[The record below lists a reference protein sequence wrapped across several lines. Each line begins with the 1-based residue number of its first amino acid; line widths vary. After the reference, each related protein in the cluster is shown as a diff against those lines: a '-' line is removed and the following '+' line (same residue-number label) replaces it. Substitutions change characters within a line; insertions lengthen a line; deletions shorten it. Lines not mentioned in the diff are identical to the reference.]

1 MKHNYPDQITFTVNI
16 PEDVYGRVLDIIK
29 THELEET
36 DAIKKLISVGLI
48 KLKIDMITKENT
60 FLSSQVENLQKEIKR
75 LTEENIRLEELC
87 GESRRDSNYIYKR
100 LEILNSENEKMEVLV
115 RQQSSVGRKGKN

>member
-115 RQQSSVGRKGKN
+115 RQQSSVGQKGN

>member
-1 MKHNYPDQITFTVNI
+1 MMCNSPDRIRITVNI
-16 PEDVYGRVLDIIK
+16 PEDAYGWISNVIK

-36 DAIKKLISVGLI
+36 DAIKKVISVGLL

-115 RQQSSVGRKGKN
+115 RQQSSVGRKGN

>member
-1 MKHNYPDQITFTVNI
+1 MMCNSPDRIRITVNI
-16 PEDVYGRVLDIIK
+16 PEDAYGRISNVIK
-29 THELEET
+29 TDELEET
-36 DAIKKLISVGLI
+36 DTIKKVISVGLL

-115 RQQSSVGRKGKN
+115 RQQSSVGQKGN